1 MKNNLISAF
10 IGALI
15 AIMTLFNG
23 TLSNTFGNYT
33 SSIIIHVIGLFSITF
48 VLLITRSRIKIQK
61 GIPVY
66 LYSAGAI
73 GVFSVVFSNL
83 SFSKLGVS
91 LTLALGLLGQSLSSI
106 FIDHFGLLGMKVI
119 KFEKKKCIGLL
130 FIILGIFIMIVF

>member
-48 VLLITRSRIKIQK
+48 VLLITRSRFKIQK

-130 FIILGIFIMIVF
+130 FIILGIFIMTVF

>member
-130 FIILGIFIMIVF
+130 FIILGIFIMTVF

>member
-119 KFEKKKCIGLL
+119 KFEKRNVLVCYLL
-130 FIILGIFIMIVF
+130 F